1 MDATNERVKPIA
13 IEHELKN
20 SFLDYSMSVIVSRA
34 LPDVR
39 DGLKPVHRRV
49 LYSMHNLSLSKGRPY
64 RKSAT
69 IVGDTMGKY
78 HPHGDSSIYDTLVRL
93 AQEWNMRYPLVD
105 GQGNFGS
112 IDGDSAAAMRYTE
125 SRMEAI
131 TALMLN
137 DIEKQTVDMVPNY
150 DGREMEPSVLP
161 AAIPNLLVNGSY
173 GIAVG
178 MATSCPPHNLTEVCN
193 GLIHLIDN
201 PEAKPKDLMRFIY
214 GPDFPTGGIICGRSG
229 IYQAYTTGRGRVTV
243 RAKVAVESRKDGG
256 GKERLIVQEI
266 PYQVNKTRLIENI
279 ADLVRNK
286 TIEGITDLRDESDK
300 DGMRV
305 VIELRKGEEPEVV
318 LNQLYKHTQL
328 QATVSIIMLA
338 LVNNTPRV
346 LNLRELLYYYIQHR
360 AEIVERRTRFDL
372 TKAEDRA
379 HIVEG
384 LLKAIDN
391 IDEVIKI
398 IRESADTEDAQAR
411 LIKRFGFSEVQANA
425 ILAMRLRRLTGLERS
440 ELEQEYRDLL
450 QEIERL
456 RHILSSEKTILAEV
470 RKEVEKVREDYGDPR
485 RTEIIEKINDFQVED
500 LIADENMVVTVSNQ
514 GYIKRLPVT
523 TYRKQRRGGKGVT
536 GMDTKEDDFVRDLF
550 IASAH
555 QYMLFFTNLGRLY
568 WRKVYDLPKAGRT
581 ARGRAIVNLLNLG
594 QDETVT
600 AFLPVRDLNEEGR
613 YVCMVTRKGTIKK
626 TALKAFSNPR
636 ATGII
641 ALDLDDG
648 DMLWDTLITSGN
660 DNILI
665 ATHHGLAI
673 RFPESDVRPMGRTAR
688 GVIGIRLHPDDYVVG
703 VSLAEDDKTVLSV
716 TENGY
721 GKRTQVGEYRLQHR
735 GGQGIIN
742 IKTSERN
749 GNVVAMLTVDD
760 DDEIVLV
767 STDGTV
773 IRTGVSGISTIG
785 RNTQGVKIMKPQPD
799 AVVSAVARALG
810 DKKEE
815 DATESAPTE
824 ITESDSSSQ
833 NGAVPPEQLDLE
845 DEFEEHEFEEEEEE
859 EFQDEE

>member
-1 MDATNERVKPIA
+1 MDENIRVKPIA
-13 IEHELKN
+13 IESEMKN

-49 LYSMHNLSLSKGRPY
+49 LYAMHNLNLSKGRPY
-64 RKSAT
+64 RKSAA

-131 TALMLN
+131 TALMLG
-137 DIEKQTVDMVPNY
+137 DIEKQTVDMVDNY
-150 DGREMEPSVLP
+150 DGREKEPSVLP

-193 GLIHLIDN
+193 ALVHLIDN
-201 PEAKPKDLMRFIY
+201 PDATSKDLMRFVK
-214 GPDFPTGGIICGRSG
+214 GPDFPTGGIICGRKG
-229 IYQAYTTGRGRVTV
+229 IYDAYTTGRGRVTV
-243 RAKVAVESRKDGG
+243 RAKIAVESRKDS
-256 GKERLIVQEI
+256 GKERLIIQEI
-266 PYQVNKTRLIENI
+266 PYQVNKARLIENI
-279 ADLVRNK
+279 AELVQNK

-318 LNQLYKHTQL
+318 LNQLYKHSQL
-328 QATVSIIMLA
+328 QATASIIMLA

-346 LNLRELLYYYIQHR
+346 LTLREILYYYIQHR
-360 AEIVERRTRFDL
+360 AEIVERRTRFEL
-372 TKAEDRA
+372 AKAEERA

-398 IRESADTEDAQAR
+398 IRESADNEDAQHR
-411 LIKRFGFSEVQANA
+411 LMQRFSFSEPQATA

-440 ELEQEYRDLL
+440 ELEQEYRDLIM
-450 QEIERL
+450 EIERL

-470 RKEVEKVREDYGDPR
+470 RLEIEKVRQDYGDER
-485 RTEIIEKINDFQVED
+485 RTEILDEAGEFRLED

-514 GYIKRLPVT
+514 GYIKRLPVS

-536 GMDTKEDDFVRDLF
+536 GMDTKDDDFVRDLF

-568 WRKVYDLPKAGRT
+568 WRKVHELPKASRT
-581 ARGRAIVNLLNLG
+581 ARGRAIVNVLNLA

-613 YVCMVTRKGTIKK
+613 FVFMVTRKGTIKK

-636 ATGII
+636 AAGII
-641 ALDLDDG
+641 AIDLDQG
-648 DMLWDTLITSGN
+648 DTLWDTLITSGK

-665 ATHHGLAI
+665 ATNQGVAI
-673 RFPESDVRPMGRTAR
+673 RFPEKDVRPMGRTAR
-688 GVIGIRLHPDDYVVG
+688 GVIGIRLQTGDFVVG
-703 VSLAEDDKTVLSV
+703 VSLAEDEKTVLSV

-721 GKRTQVGEYRLQHR
+721 GKRTKVGEYRLQHR

-742 IKTSERN
+742 IKTTERN

-760 DDEIVLV
+760 DDEIVMV
-767 STDGTV
+767 STDGTI
-773 IRTGVSGISTIG
+773 IRTGVVGISTIG
-785 RNTQGVKIMKPQPD
+785 RNTQGVKLMKPQPG

-810 DKKEE
+810 EKKEE
-815 DATESAPTE
+815 DATESAPLE
-824 ITESDSSSQ
+824 VNEPADNPS
-833 NGAVPPEQLDLE
+833 NGTGIPEQLDME
-845 DEFEEHEFEEEEEE
+845 DEFEEEE
-859 EFQDEE
+859 

>member
-1 MDATNERVKPIA
+1 MDAPERIKPIA
-13 IEHELKN
+13 IEQEMKN

-49 LYSMHNLSLSKGRPY
+49 LYAMHNLNLSKGRPY
-64 RKSAT
+64 RKSAA

-93 AQEWNMRYPLVD
+93 AQDWNMRYPLVD

-125 SRMEAI
+125 SRMEGI

-137 DIEKQTVDMVPNY
+137 DIEKQTVNMVPNY
-150 DGREMEPSVLP
+150 DGRELEPSVLP

-201 PEAKPKDLMRFIY
+201 PEAKPKDLMRFIH
-214 GPDFPTGGIICGRSG
+214 GPDFPTGGIICGRAG
-229 IYQAYTTGRGRVTV
+229 IVEAYATGRGRVTV
-243 RAKVAVESRKDGG
+243 RAKVAVETRKDS
-256 GKERLIVQEI
+256 GKERLIIQEI

-279 ADLVRNK
+279 VELVQNK
-286 TIEGITDLRDESDK
+286 TVEGITDLRDESDK

-328 QATVSIIMLA
+328 QATASIIMLA

-346 LNLRELLYYYIQHR
+346 LNLRELLYYYVQHR
-360 AEIVERRTRFDL
+360 AEIIERRTRFDL
-372 TKAEDRA
+372 TKAEERA

-398 IRESADTEDAQAR
+398 IRESADSEDAQHR
-411 LIKRFGFSEVQANA
+411 LMKRFDFSEPQANA

-440 ELEQEYRDLL
+440 ELEQEYRDLI

-456 RHILSSEKTILAEV
+456 RHILSSDKTILAEV
-470 RKEVEKVREDYGDPR
+470 RKEVEKVKEDYGDAR
-485 RTEIIEKINDFQVED
+485 RTEILDELGEFHVED

-514 GYIKRLPVT
+514 GYIKRLPVS

-581 ARGRAIVNLLNLG
+581 ARGRAIVNLLNLS

-600 AFLPVRDLNEEGR
+600 ALLPVRDLNEEGLFI
-613 YVCMVTRKGTIKK
+613 CMVTRKGIIKK
-626 TALKAFSNPR
+626 TTLKAFSNPR
-636 ATGII
+636 AAGII
-641 ALDLDDG
+641 AIDLDDG
-648 DMLWDTLITSGN
+648 DMLWDTLITTGK

-665 ATHHGLAI
+665 ATHEGLAI

-688 GVIGIRLHPDDYVVG
+688 GVIGIRLQPDDYVVG

-716 TENGY
+716 TENGF

-749 GNVVAMLTVDD
+749 GNVVSMLTVDD

-767 STDGTV
+767 GTDGTV
-773 IRTGVSGISTIG
+773 IRTGVAGISTIG

-810 DKKEE
+810 DKKEQ

-824 ITESDSSSQ
+824 VSESDLSSQ
-833 NGAVPPEQLDLE
+833 NGSAAAEQLDLE
-845 DEFEEHEFEEEEEE
+845 DEFEEESEE
-859 EFQDEE
+859 

>member
-1 MDATNERVKPIA
+1 MDAIERVKPIA
-13 IEHELKN
+13 IEQEMKN

-39 DGLKPVHRRV
+39 DGLKPVHRRI
-49 LYSMHNLSLSKGRPY
+49 LYAMHNLSLSKGRPY
-64 RKSAT
+64 RKSAA

-78 HPHGDSSIYDTLVRL
+78 HPHGDSAIYDSLVRM
-93 AQEWNMRYPLVD
+93 AQEWNLRYPLVD

-125 SRMEAI
+125 SRMESI
-131 TALMLN
+131 TALMLA
-137 DIEKQTVDMVPNY
+137 DIEKQTVNMTDNY
-150 DGREMEPSVLP
+150 DGREQEPTVLP

-178 MATSCPPHNLTEVCN
+178 MATSCPPHNLTEVCDA
-193 GLIHLIDN
+193 LIHLIDN
-201 PEAKPKDLMRFIY
+201 PDATPKDLMRFVK

-229 IYQAYTTGRGRVTV
+229 IYDAYMTGRGRVTV
-243 RAKVAVESRKDGG
+243 RARIAVESRKDS
-256 GKERLIVQEI
+256 GKERLIIQEI
-266 PYQVNKTRLIENI
+266 PYQVNKSRLIENI
-279 ADLVRNK
+279 AELVQSK

-318 LNQLYKHTQL
+318 LNQLYKHSQL
-328 QATVSIIMLA
+328 QATASIIMLA

-360 AEIVERRTRFDL
+360 AEIIERRTRFEL
-372 TKAEDRA
+372 VKAEERA

-384 LLKAIDN
+384 LLKAIDH

-411 LIKRFGFSEVQANA
+411 LIKRFGFSEPQANA

-440 ELEQEYRDLL
+440 ELEQEYRDLI

-456 RHILSSEKTILAEV
+456 RHILSSEKTILIEV
-470 RKEVEKVREDYGDPR
+470 RKEVLKVREDYGDAR
-485 RTEIIEKINDFQVED
+485 RTELLDELGEFRVED
-500 LIADENMVVTVSNQ
+500 LIADENMVVTVSNL
-514 GYIKRLPVT
+514 GYVKRLPVS

-568 WRKVYDLPKAGRT
+568 WRKVHELPKASRT
-581 ARGRAIVNLLNLG
+581 ARGRAIVNVLNLA
-594 QDETVT
+594 QDEVVT

-613 YVCMVTRKGTIKK
+613 FVFMVTRRGTIKK

-636 ATGII
+636 SAGII
-641 ALDLDDG
+641 AIDLDEG
-648 DMLWDTLITSGN
+648 DTLWDTLITSGK

-665 ATHHGLAI
+665 ATNQGVAI
-673 RFPESDVRPMGRTAR
+673 RFPETDVRPMGRTAR
-688 GVIGIRLHPDDYVVG
+688 GVIGIRLQPDDYVVG
-703 VSLAEDDKTVLSV
+703 VSLAEDEKTVLSI
-716 TENGY
+716 TENGF
-721 GKRTQVGEYRLQHR
+721 GKRTKVGEYRLQHR

-749 GNVVAMLTVDD
+749 GNVVGMLTVDD

-773 IRTGVSGISTIG
+773 IRTGVAGIRTIG
-785 RNTQGVKIMKPQPD
+785 RNTQGVKIMMPQPG

-810 DKKEE
+810 EKKEE
-815 DATESAPTE
+815 DATESAPE
-824 ITESDSSSQ
+824 EVNESGQ
-833 NGAVPPEQLDLE
+833 PPVNGDRIPEQLDLE
-845 DEFEEHEFEEEEEE
+845 EDFE
-859 EFQDEE
+859 DEE

>member
-1 MDATNERVKPIA
+1 MDATERVKPIS
-13 IEHELKN
+13 IEQELKN

-39 DGLKPVHRRV
+39 DGLKPVHRRI
-49 LYSMHNLSLSKGRPY
+49 LYAMHGLGLSKGRSF
-64 RKSAT
+64 RKSAA

-78 HPHGDSSIYDTLVRL
+78 HPHGDSAIYDTLVRM

-125 SRMEAI
+125 SRMESI
-131 TALMLN
+131 TSLMLA
-137 DIEKQTVDMVPNY
+137 DIEKQTVDMADNY
-150 DGREMEPSVLP
+150 DGREKEPTVLP

-193 GLIHLIDN
+193 ALIHLIDN
-201 PEAKPKDLMRFIY
+201 PESTPKDLMRFVK
-214 GPDFPTGGIICGRSG
+214 GPDFPTGGIICGRGG
-229 IYQAYTTGRGRVTV
+229 IYDAYTTGRGRVTV
-243 RAKVAVESRKDGG
+243 RAKTAVESRKEG
-256 GKERLIVQEI
+256 GKEKLIIQEI
-266 PYQVNKTRLIENI
+266 PYQVNKSRLIENI
-279 ADLVRNK
+279 AELVQNK
-286 TIEGITDLRDESDK
+286 IVEGITDLRDESDK
-300 DGMRV
+300 DGMRI

-318 LNQLYKHTQL
+318 LNQLYKHSQL
-328 QATVSIIMLA
+328 QATASIIMLA

-346 LNLRELLYYYIQHR
+346 LNLRELLFYYIQHR
-360 AEIVERRTRFDL
+360 AEIIERRTRFEL
-372 TKAEDRA
+372 AKAEDRA

-398 IRESADTEDAQAR
+398 IRESDDSIDAQQR
-411 LIKRFGFSEVQANA
+411 LMKRFDFSEPQANA

-440 ELEQEYRDLL
+440 ELEQEYRDLI

-470 RKEVEKVREDYGDPR
+470 RKEVEQVRKDYGDER
-485 RTEIIEKINDFQVED
+485 RTDILDELGEFRVED

-514 GYIKRLPVT
+514 GYIKRLPVS

-536 GMDTKEDDFVRDLF
+536 GMDTKDDDFVQDLF

-555 QYMLFFTNLGRLY
+555 QYMLSFPNLGRLY
-568 WRKVYDLPKAGRT
+568 WRKVHELPKASRT
-581 ARGRAIVNLLNLG
+581 ARGRAIVNVLNLA
-594 QDETVT
+594 QDEAVT
-600 AFLPVRDLNEEGR
+600 AFLPVRDLNEEGLF
-613 YVCMVTRKGTIKK
+613 VFMVTRRGTIKK

-636 ATGII
+636 AAGII
-641 ALDLDDG
+641 AIDLDEG
-648 DMLWDTLITSGN
+648 DMLWDTLITSGK

-665 ATHHGLAI
+665 ATNQGLAI
-673 RFPESDVRPMGRTAR
+673 RFPEADVRPMGRTAR
-688 GVIGIRLHPDDYVVG
+688 GVIGIRLQPDDYVVG
-703 VSLAEDDKTVLSV
+703 VSLAEDEKTVLSV
-716 TENGY
+716 TENGF
-721 GKRTQVGEYRLQHR
+721 GKRTKVGEYRLQHR

-773 IRTGVSGISTIG
+773 IRTGVSGIRTIG
-785 RNTQGVKIMKPQPD
+785 RNTQGVKIMTPQEG

-810 DKKEE
+810 EKKEE
-815 DATESAPTE
+815 DATESAPEEVSET
-824 ITESDSSSQ
+824 SAPQQ
-833 NGAVPPEQLDLE
+833 NGERIPEQLDLDEDLE
-845 DEFEEHEFEEEEEE
+845 DESEA
-859 EFQDEE
+859 